1 MASGRLGAED
11 LAAATNTTL
20 YTVPADTFTIASVS
34 FCNRGNQ
41 TIAVRLAVA
50 DLATP
55 SNSEYIEYETEIPP
69 KGVLERTGIA
79 LGATQKLVVRS
90 SAANCSAV
98 GFGVETPLP
107 ASV

>member
-11 LAAATNTTL
+11 LTAATNTTL
-20 YTVPADTFTIASVS
+20 YTVPAETFTIASVS

-41 TIAVRLAVA
+41 ALTVRLAVA

-55 SNSEYIEYETEIPP
+55 ANAEYIEYDTEIPP

-79 LGATQKLVVRS
+79 LGAAQKLVVRS

-107 ASV
+107 AS

>member
-11 LAAATNTTL
+11 LTSATDTTL

-41 TIAVRLAVA
+41 TITVRLAVA
-50 DLATP
+50 DLDVPVAA
-55 SNSEYIEYETEIPP
+55 EYIEFETEIPP

-79 LGATQKLVVRS
+79 LGATQKLVVRAN
-90 SAANCSAV
+90 SANVSAV

-107 ASV
+107 SS

>member
-1 MASGRLGAED
+1 MASGRLGALD
-11 LAAATNTTL
+11 LASGTNTTL

-41 TIAVRLAVA
+41 ACTVRLAVA
-50 DLATP
+50 DADTP
-55 SNSEYIEYETEIPP
+55 ANSEYIEYETEIPP

-79 LGATQKLVVRS
+79 LGASQKLVVRS
-90 SAANCSAV
+90 SAANISAV

-107 ASV
+107 TA